1 MLTLLNIGNTH
12 VGSARFDGAGLR
24 LLGAADTAE
33 FDPDSLPAGD
43 RIAVASVVPEL
54 SRRIA
59 ARRPDAFFLSAA
71 TAAGLLDFSRVDSS
85 TLGADRIANAIAA
98 AEFHPLPAIVIDCG
112 SAITVEL
119 VDVGRRFSGG
129 AIAPGR
135 RLMRLALARGTAQL
149 PGVETLSATPPAAP
163 GRNTVE
169 QIICGTDRG
178 AVGMAKELAAAL
190 SAGLHPVSR
199 LLTGG
204 DAPFF
209 APELPEFTPV
219 PADFTLRGLLAAALG
234 YFGAT
239 ASSPRPRS
247 GHNPSTP
254 AGTP

>member
-119 VDVGRRFSGG
+119 VDTGRRFSGG

-149 PGVETLSATPPAAP
+149 PGVETLAATPPAAP
-163 GRNTVE
+163 GRNTVD
-169 QIICGTDRG
+169 QIVCGVDRG
-178 AVGMAKELAAAL
+178 AVGMVKELAAAFT
-190 SAGLHPVSR
+190 AGFHPVSR

-209 APELPEFTPV
+209 APELPDFIPTP
-219 PADFTLRGLLAAALG
+219 PGFTLRGLFAAARR
-234 YFGAT
+234 YFDAP
-239 ASSPRPRS
+239 ASPLPLRNDPK
-247 GHNPSTP
+247 PSTP
-254 AGTP
+254 ASTP

>member
-12 VGSARFDGAGLR
+12 VGSAHWNGTGLR
-24 LLGAADTAE
+24 FSGVADTAD
-33 FDPDSLPAGD
+33 FNPASLPPGD

-59 ARRPDAFFLSAA
+59 AVRPDAFFLSAA
-71 TAAGLLDFSRVDSS
+71 TAAGLLDFSSVDSS
-85 TLGADRIANAIAA
+85 TLGADRVANAIAA

-119 VDVGRRFSGG
+119 VDVGRRFVGG

-149 PGVETLSATPPAAP
+149 PGVERFSATPPEHP
-163 GRNTVE
+163 GRDTAE
-169 QIICGTDRG
+169 QILCGVDRG

-190 SAGLHPVSR
+190 AAELHPVSR

-209 APELPEFTPV
+209 APALPGFTAV
-219 PADFTLRGLLAAALG
+219 GADFTLRGLLRAAQE
-234 YFGAT
+234 YFDEPP
-239 ASSPRPRS
+239 SPP
-247 GHNPSTP
+247 PVL
-254 AGTP
+254 